1 VCAGSSKSLSKLS
14 TAHEDKQPIDG
25 QPPDRSMSLSDV
37 AEGRVKVTTISEEV
51 TPLRPAPPPPSSTV
65 PAAAAAAAAMGSKS
79 IHSDM
84 YSTAFALQALG
95 DGGSASSYLTKVQS
109 VWNDHLK
116 AKDTDIPAGNRHQK
130 VKVIE
135 L

>member
-1 VCAGSSKSLSKLS
+1 
-14 TAHEDKQPIDG
+14 
-25 QPPDRSMSLSDV
+25 MSLSDV
-37 AEGRVKVTTISEEV
+37 AEGRVKVATISEEV
-51 TPLRPAPPPPSSTV
+51 TPLRPAPPPPSSTAPV
-65 PAAAAAAAAMGSKS
+65 AAAAAVGSKS

-116 AKDTDIPAGNRHQK
+116 AKDTDIPPGNRHQK